1 MTNLLDDAFTR
12 YQVLVA
18 QIRSIA
24 IAIPVKMICV
34 ELNQEVVVGKEDGVV
49 GKEEDGVTRKTNL
62 SRQVTLAELM
72 ARKIQFCK

>member
-1 MTNLLDDAFTR
+1 MTNLLDDTFTR
-12 YQVLVA
+12 YQGLVA